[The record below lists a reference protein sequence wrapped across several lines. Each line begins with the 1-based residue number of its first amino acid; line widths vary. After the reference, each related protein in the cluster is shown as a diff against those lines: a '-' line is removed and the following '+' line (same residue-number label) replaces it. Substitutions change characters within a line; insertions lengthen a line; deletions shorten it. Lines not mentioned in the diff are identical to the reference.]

1 MGIFSDKN
9 HLNEHI
15 LPDIIPG
22 HVAIIMDGNGRW
34 AKKRGLPRTAGH
46 SKGVKTFE
54 DVIEMC
60 FTTGVNT
67 VTVYAFSTENWK
79 RPETEVQF
87 IMKLLNEYL
96 DICIEKCLKKGIR
109 MRIIGDKSIFSSEM
123 TEKMISAEQKTA
135 HLKYNLNVAVNYG
148 SRAEICRAANML
160 ISEGKTAITEADI
173 SSHLYTNEVGDPDLI
188 IRTGGEI
195 RQSNFLLWQS
205 AYSEFYF
212 TDTYWPDFGKKDLY
226 KAFAKFAKTHRRF
239 GGL

>member
-60 FTTGVNT
+60 FTAGVDT

>member
-60 FTTGVNT
+60 FTAGVNT

>member
-60 FTTGVNT
+60 FTAGVNT

-160 ISEGKTAITEADI
+160 ISEGKTTITEADI